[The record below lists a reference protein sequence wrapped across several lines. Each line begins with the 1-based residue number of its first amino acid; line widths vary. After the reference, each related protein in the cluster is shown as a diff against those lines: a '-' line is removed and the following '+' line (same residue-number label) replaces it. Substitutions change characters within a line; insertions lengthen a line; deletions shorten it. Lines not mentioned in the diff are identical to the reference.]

1 MDVVE
6 GRLPQGLVVDTHPLQ
21 VQVQGDELVAGV
33 SFPCGRTEV
42 GAAVGVEVLG
52 LGVVGVD
59 EGEAVVQ
66 PAHLDRVPGLP
77 QLPQPR
83 QLVHHLL
90 LLRDPQGPS
99 NN

>member
-1 MDVVE
+1 M
-6 GRLPQGLVVDTHPLQ
+6 GLT
-21 VQVQGDELVAGV
+21 
-33 SFPCGRTEV
+33 
-42 GAAVGVEVLG
+42 AVGVEVLG

-83 QLVHHLL
+83 QLVHYLL
-90 LLRDPQGPS
+90 LLRDPQRPKAAKLFTVS
-99 NN
+99 FRVVLQFKL

>member
-1 MDVVE
+1 MA
-6 GRLPQGLVVDTHPLQ
+6 LT
-21 VQVQGDELVAGV
+21 
-33 SFPCGRTEV
+33 
-42 GAAVGVEVLG
+42 AVGVEVLG

-83 QLVHHLL
+83 QLVHYLL
-90 LLRDPQGPS
+90 LLRDPQRPEATKLFTVS
-99 NN
+99 FRVVL

>member
-1 MDVVE
+1 MTADTAGAMD
-6 GRLPQGLVVDTHPLQ
+6 GRMGLT
-21 VQVQGDELVAGV
+21 
-33 SFPCGRTEV
+33 
-42 GAAVGVEVLG
+42 AVGVEVLG

-90 LLRDPQGPS
+90 LLRHPQRPC
-99 NN
+99 NNRIG

>member
-1 MDVVE
+1 MTADTAGAMD
-6 GRLPQGLVVDTHPLQ
+6 GRMTLT
-21 VQVQGDELVAGV
+21 
-33 SFPCGRTEV
+33 T
-42 GAAVGVEVLG
+42 VGVEVLG

-90 LLRDPQGPS
+90 LLRDPQGPG